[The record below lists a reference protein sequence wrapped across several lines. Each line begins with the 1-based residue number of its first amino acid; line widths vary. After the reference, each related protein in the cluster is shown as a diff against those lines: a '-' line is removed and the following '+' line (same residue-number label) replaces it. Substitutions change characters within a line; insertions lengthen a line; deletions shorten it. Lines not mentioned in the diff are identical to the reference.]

1 VKTYLDKTF
10 PFLALTL
17 CSHLSAAANSQY
29 ADLVLTN
36 GEVYTMEASNPW
48 ASHIALNNG
57 TIVAVENSSEA
68 IEKFIGPDTRAID
81 LKSKFVLPGFID
93 AHTHF
98 NAAGRQIIDV
108 NLLKVSNDQGLVNE
122 IKRVSSNIAQG
133 EWITGGL
140 WGAYEQWADGSDK
153 AKTAKGK
160 RWKPTRSMIDPTTQ
174 KHPCFLWSFDRALY
188 LANTLALKTANL
200 ENAKLPGMEL
210 DNAGNPTGLIMRD
223 SPAVEKIK
231 AVVKKKSHR
240 RMLDENRAAL
250 KHLAQ
255 CGIVEIHDIVHPDQT
270 QRFIELQENG
280 ELSCRVWL
288 RPDLARTKE
297 FAEKEL
303 TRGLHPKSRQPDNM
317 LRYGAFKGYIDG
329 IMGNHSALFFDAYS
343 DRPNHFGYYRHHTSD
358 DPPPYKTGNMEKIYK
373 YLLEAHEIGM
383 VANVHSIGTKGS
395 SLMLDT
401 YERLMKDLGRDLEGY
416 RVIHAQVIKPED
428 FSRFKSLN
436 VIAEVNPYHLSDDMR
451 WMEERIG
458 HDRCQGAYAFR
469 SLLDNGAML
478 SFASDWPGTNAA
490 QYHAHPKYLIHA
502 AVNRTTIKGAPQGGW
517 FPDQKITVE
526 EALRAYTINNAKAA
540 FEEHLRGS
548 LKVGKLADI
557 TVCDRNLLKIPSS
570 QILDMKIEMTIV
582 DGKIVYER
590 N

>member
-108 NLLKVSNDQGLVNE
+108 NLLKVSNDQGLLNE

-200 ENAKLPGMEL
+200 ENAK
-210 DNAGNPTGLIMRD
+210 
-223 SPAVEKIK
+223 
-231 AVVKKKSHR
+231 
-240 RMLDENRAAL
+240 
-250 KHLAQ
+250 
-255 CGIVEIHDIVHPDQT
+255 
-270 QRFIELQENG
+270 
-280 ELSCRVWL
+280 
-288 RPDLARTKE
+288 
-297 FAEKEL
+297 
-303 TRGLHPKSRQPDNM
+303 
-317 LRYGAFKGYIDG
+317 
-329 IMGNHSALFFDAYS
+329 
-343 DRPNHFGYYRHHTSD
+343 
-358 DPPPYKTGNMEKIYK
+358 
-373 YLLEAHEIGM
+373 
-383 VANVHSIGTKGS
+383 
-395 SLMLDT
+395 
-401 YERLMKDLGRDLEGY
+401 
-416 RVIHAQVIKPED
+416 
-428 FSRFKSLN
+428 
-436 VIAEVNPYHLSDDMR
+436 
-451 WMEERIG
+451 
-458 HDRCQGAYAFR
+458 
-469 SLLDNGAML
+469 
-478 SFASDWPGTNAA
+478 
-490 QYHAHPKYLIHA
+490 
-502 AVNRTTIKGAPQGGW
+502 
-517 FPDQKITVE
+517 
-526 EALRAYTINNAKAA
+526 AA